1 MNDYYDTGVLLKLVI
16 QEPESPAVITFV
28 QTRAA
33 PLPLHPLLEYE
44 AKNALRAKRF
54 RKEITAR
61 ELRES
66 LREMDEYIRLG
77 RFERITLDLLK
88 ALDEAERLSAKI
100 TPATGCRAIDLLHI
114 SIARQLSCQNF
125 VSLDVRQLRAAQAAG
140 FRIVNPCKP

>member
-66 LREMDEYIRLG
+66 LREIEEYIRLG

-88 ALDEAERLSAKI
+88 ALDAAEGLSAKI
-100 TPATGCRAIDLLHI
+100 CHWLPRHRL
-114 SIARQLSCQNF
+114 
-125 VSLDVRQLRAAQAAG
+125 AA
-140 FRIVNPCKP
+140 